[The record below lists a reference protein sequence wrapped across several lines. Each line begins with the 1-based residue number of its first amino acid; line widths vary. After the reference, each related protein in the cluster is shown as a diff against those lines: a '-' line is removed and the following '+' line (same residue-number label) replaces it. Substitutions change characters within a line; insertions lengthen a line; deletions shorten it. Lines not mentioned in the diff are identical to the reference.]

1 MKKLIPAIVLLLI
14 SAMIMATASYAW
26 FSMNNKVTVSG
37 MEVKTKV
44 SNNLLI
50 DNYASGSWATNDSTF
65 KAFDTQTI
73 DSNNVIVPVSTVNG
87 VNFFYVDPT
96 NVAGDGNATTDT
108 YIAYTDSSALAG
120 IYSDATAA
128 YLDYHFVL
136 KADNTSDAAQNINL
150 SKLDLTYSGAA
161 DADTA
166 FRVAILANKF
176 TTATVDGAK
185 TAPGLP
191 GTATHIYTP
200 SGAVN
205 YDDGKAVSSTTGLA
219 GVTYVTAVTG
229 STIATVGAGKTEYYE
244 VTVRFWLEGED
255 KTCTV
260 ETFKGLDTGSWTLD
274 IEFVL
279 ETGTTSGKYNIDMI
293 TTP

>member
-1 MKKLIPAIVLLLI
+1 
-14 SAMIMATASYAW
+14 
-26 FSMNNKVTVSG
+26 MNNNVTVTG
-37 MEVKTKV
+37 MEAKTKV
-44 SNNLLI
+44 SSNLLI
-50 DNYASGSWATNDSTF
+50 DNYAVGSWATNDSTF
-65 KAFDTQTI
+65 KAVDTQTI
-73 DSNNVIVPVSTVNG
+73 TSNNVIVPMSMVDG
-87 VNFFYVDPT
+87 INFFYVDPT
-96 NVAGDGNATTDT
+96 NVAGDGNAVDD
-108 YIAYTDSSALAG
+108 AYTKYVDSSFLAEK
-120 IYSDATAA
+120 YSAATAA

-166 FRVAILANKF
+166 FRVAILAKVF
-176 TTATVDGAK
+176 ETAVVNGAK

-191 GTATHIYTP
+191 AAATRIYTP

-205 YDDGKAVSSTTGLA
+205 YDNGKAVSSTTELGD
-219 GVTYVTAVTG
+219 VTYVSAVAG
-229 STIATVGAGKTEYYE
+229 STIATVPSGETKYYD
-244 VTVRFWLEGED
+244 VTVRLWLEGED

-279 ETGTTSGKYNIDMI
+279 ETGTTSGKYNINMI